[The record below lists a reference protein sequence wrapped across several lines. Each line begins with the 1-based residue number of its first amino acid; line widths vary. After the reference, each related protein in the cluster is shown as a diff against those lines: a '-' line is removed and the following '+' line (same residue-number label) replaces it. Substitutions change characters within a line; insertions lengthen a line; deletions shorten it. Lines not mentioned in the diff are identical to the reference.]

1 MSAAYADL
9 VRFVQSLAP
18 TWRKTQHEGFAHLLG
33 GLLER
38 PTLCPTELARAWPRP
53 DQPLHGRL
61 KRLTRLLANP
71 RLDEL
76 AFAVRWLKLSYH
88 FSADA
93 PTLAD
98 GRPLLPVL
106 VDTTYFEPFACL
118 LASVPCGSRGLPIA
132 LTTYHRTTLEACFPP
147 EATWPT
153 PHTPLVAPGRRHPRP
168 APAAAVVARWPS
180 QNRIEEQLL
189 RLVTHLVSPALRPVV
204 VADRGFARA
213 ELFRDWQAQQQDF
226 VIRIDADTHVQVNPF
241 AVPRPAAEALACP
254 PGERRW
260 RPQGTYQATERVPV
274 HLLAVH
280 DVGQAEPWYL
290 ATTLADPD
298 ASERLYRWRLRL
310 ECTNRDCK
318 TGVLLREGDDHH
330 ALTQPLHLHR
340 LLLALAAAEWLCAFA
355 GLQAWRDLP
364 AAEQAD
370 APGTAAPVPGPDAPV
385 RVTPP
390 PAPDEPLP
398 AVLDRALPHAPPT
411 PELLAWGPALPPPV
425 LPHRGPTPPLPR
437 WLRRFAV
444 RGWLSYVR
452 LGLEVLR
459 APDLG
464 WLLRRAV
471 GWLHWYLWPST
482 PLWRPWQQRYRRLH
496 WWPDAA

>member
-9 VRFVQSLAP
+9 VTYVQHLAP
-18 TWRKTQHEGFAHLLG
+18 TWRKTQQEGFAQLLG
-33 GLLER
+33 ALLER
-38 PTLCPTELARAWPRP
+38 PTLCATELARAWPRP
-53 DQPLHGRL
+53 AQPLHGRL

-132 LTTYHRTTLEACFPP
+132 LTTYHRTTLDACFPP
-147 EATWPT
+147 ETTWPT
-153 PHTPLVAPGRRHPRP
+153 PHTPLRAPGRRHPP
-168 APAAAVVARWPS
+168 SAPAAAVLARWPS

-189 RLVTHLVSPALRPVV
+189 RLVQHLVSPALRPVI

-213 ELFRDWQAQQQDF
+213 ELFRHLHAQSQDF
-226 VIRIDADTHVQVNPF
+226 VIRIDAETHVQANPF
-241 AVPRPAAEALACP
+241 AVPRPAAEVLACP

-260 RPQGTYQATERVPV
+260 YPHGTYHSTERVPV

-280 DVGQAEPWYL
+280 DAGQAEPWYL
-290 ATTLADPD
+290 ATTLADAD
-298 ASERLYRWRLRL
+298 ASELLYRWRMRL
-310 ECTNRDCK
+310 ECTNRDFK

-340 LLLALAAAEWLCAFA
+340 LLLALAAAEWLCALV
-355 GLQAWRDLP
+355 GLQAWH
-364 AAEQAD
+364 EF
-370 APGTAAPVPGPDAPV
+370 APTAPSGS
-385 RVTPP
+385 PP
-390 PAPDEPLP
+390 PAPALP
-398 AVLDRALPHAPPT
+398 APGDDD
-411 PELLAWGPALPPPV
+411 GPALPPPV
-425 LPHRGPTPPLPR
+425 LPHRGPTPRLPGG
-437 WLRRFAV
+437 LRRFAV
-444 RGWLSYVR
+444 RGWLSYIR

-459 APDLG
+459 APDL
-464 WLLRRAV
+464 LALVRRA
-471 GWLHWYLWPST
+471 LHRLGSYLWPYT
-482 PLWRPWQQRYRRLH
+482 PLWRPRQERYRRLH

>member
-9 VRFVQSLAP
+9 VTYVQDLAP
-18 TWRKTQHEGFAHLLG
+18 TWRKTQHEGFAQLLAAV
-33 GLLER
+33 LER
-38 PTLCPTELARAWPRP
+38 PTLCVTELARAWPRP

-76 AFAVRWLKLSYH
+76 ALSVRWLKLSYH

-132 LTTYHRTTLEACFPP
+132 LTTYHRTTLEACLPP
-147 EATWPT
+147 EATWP
-153 PHTPLVAPGRRHPRP
+153 PPQPPLRAPGRRHPAP
-168 APAAAVVARWPS
+168 APSAAVVARWPS
-180 QNRIEEQLL
+180 QNRIEEQLF
-189 RLVTHLVSPALRPVV
+189 RLVRHLVSPALRPVL

-213 ELFRDWQAQQQDF
+213 ELFQHLQAHGQDF
-226 VIRIDADTHVQVNPF
+226 VIRIDAETHVQRNPF
-241 AVPRPAAEALACP
+241 AVPGPAAQVLACP

-260 RPQGTYQATERVPV
+260 YPQGTYHATERVPV

-280 DVGQAEPWYL
+280 DGEQAEPWYL
-290 ATTLADPD
+290 ATTLPD
-298 ASERLYRWRLRL
+298 AAASELLYRWRMRA
-310 ECTNRDCK
+310 ECTHRDWK

-340 LLLALAAAEWLCAFA
+340 LLLVLAAAEWLCALV
-355 GLQAWRDLP
+355 GLQGWRDLP
-364 AAEQAD
+364 
-370 APGTAAPVPGPDAPV
+370 TAAGSAGAATPLDAVP
-385 RVTPP
+385 
-390 PAPDEPLP
+390 PLT
-398 AVLDRALPHAPPT
+398 PPT
-411 PELLAWGPALPPPV
+411 PDLLDQGPCLPPPV
-425 LPHRGPTPPLPR
+425 LPHRGLTPRLPA
-437 WLRRFAV
+437 WLRRFAT
-444 RGWLSYVR
+444 RGWLSYIR

-459 APDLG
+459 APDLR
-464 WLLRRAV
+464 WLVRRAV
-471 GWLHWYLWPST
+471 RWLGLYLWSAA
-482 PLWRPWQQRYRRLH
+482 PLWRPWQDRYRRRH

>member
-1 MSAAYADL
+1 MYPAYAELLTYIQD
-9 VRFVQSLAP
+9 LAP
-18 TWRKTQHEGFAHLLG
+18 TWRKTQHVGFAHLLG
-33 GLLER
+33 ALLER
-38 PTLCPTELARAWPRP
+38 PTLCETELARAWPAAP
-53 DQPLHGRL
+53 HPLHGRL

-76 AFAVRWLKLSYH
+76 ALAQRWLQLSYH

-118 LASVPCGSRGLPIA
+118 LASVPCGRRGLPIA
-132 LTTYHRTTLEACFPP
+132 LTTYHRTPLEACFPP

-153 PHTPLVAPGRRHPRP
+153 PHTVRPAPSRRRPPP
-168 APAAAVVARWPS
+168 APAAAVVESWTS

-189 RLVTHLVSPALRPVV
+189 WLVAHLVSPALRPVI

-213 ELFRDWQAQQQDF
+213 DLFEHLAARPLDF
-226 VIRIDADTHVQVNPF
+226 VIRINAETHVQQHAF
-241 AVPRPAAEALACP
+241 ARPGPAAAVLACP

-260 RPQGTYQATERVPV
+260 YPQGTYHATARVPV

-280 DVGQAEPWYL
+280 DPGQAEPWYL
-290 ATTLADPD
+290 ATTLPD
-298 ASERLYRWRLRL
+298 AAAGELLYRWRMRL
-310 ECTNRDCK
+310 ECTNRDFK
-318 TGVLLREGDDHH
+318 TGVLLREGDDQH

-340 LLLALAAAEWLCAFA
+340 LLLALAAAEWLCALT
-355 GLQAWRDLP
+355 GLQAYQEFAP
-364 AAEQAD
+364 AA
-370 APGTAAPVPGPDAPV
+370 PPAAPAAAPA
-385 RVTPP
+385 PLLP
-390 PAPDEPLP
+390 PAAAP
-398 AVLDRALPHAPPT
+398 APPS
-411 PELLAWGPALPPPV
+411 PPAADDGPARPPPV
-425 LPHRGPTPPLPR
+425 LPHRGPTPPLPPG
-437 WLRRFAV
+437 LRRFAV

-459 APDLG
+459 VPDLRPLLG
-464 WLLRRAV
+464 RMLRWL
-471 GWLHWYLWPST
+471 GTYLWPYT
-482 PLWRPWQQRYRRLH
+482 PLWRPRQERYRRLH

>member
-9 VRFVQSLAP
+9 VSFVQALAP
-18 TWRKTQHEGFAHLLG
+18 TWRKSQHEGFAQLLG
-33 GLLER
+33 ALLER
-38 PTLCPTELARAWPRP
+38 PTLCATDLARAWPRP

-147 EATWPT
+147 EPTWPT
-153 PHTPLVAPGRRHPRP
+153 PHEPVPAGGRSRP
-168 APAAAVVARWPS
+168 KPPPAAARVERWPS
-180 QNRIEEQLL
+180 QNRIEEQLW
-189 RLVTHLVSPALRPVV
+189 RLVTHLVSPALRPVF

-213 ELFRDWQAQQQDF
+213 ERFRQLQAQGQDF
-226 VIRIDADTHVQVNPF
+226 VSRIDAATHVQRHPHALF
-241 AVPRPAAEALACP
+241 PPAAEALACP

-260 RPQGTYQATERVPV
+260 YPAGTYAESERVPV
-274 HLLAVH
+274 RLLAVH
-280 DVGQAEPWYL
+280 DADQKEPWLL
-290 ATTLADPD
+290 ATTLASAD
-298 ASERLYRWRLRL
+298 AGELLYRWRMRL

-330 ALTQPLHLHR
+330 ALTHPLPLHR
-340 LLLALAAAEWLCAFA
+340 LLLALATADWLGALV
-355 GLQAWRDLP
+355 GLQAWQDLP
-364 AAEQAD
+364 GGHLP
-370 APGTAAPVPGPDAPV
+370 APPPPEPPASGPAAAPPALDTVP
-385 RVTPP
+385 
-390 PAPDEPLP
+390 PLT
-398 AVLDRALPHAPPT
+398 PPT
-411 PELLAWGPALPPPV
+411 PALLDQGPSMPPPV
-425 LPHRGPTPPLPR
+425 LPHRGPTPPLPP
-437 WLRRFAV
+437 WMRRFAT
-444 RGWLSYVR
+444 RGWLSYIR

-459 APDLG
+459 APDLR
-464 WLLRRAV
+464 WLVRRAV
-471 GWLHWYLWPST
+471 RWLALYLWSAT
-482 PLWRPWQQRYRRLH
+482 PLWRPWQDRYRRLH

>member
-1 MSAAYADL
+1 MSTAYAEVLTYIQD
-9 VRFVQSLAP
+9 LAP
-18 TWRKTQHEGFAHLLG
+18 TWRKTQHEGFAHLLEA
-33 GLLER
+33 LLER
-38 PTLCPTELARAWPRP
+38 PTLGETELARAWPEAA
-53 DQPLHGRL
+53 QPLHGRL

-76 AFAVRWLKLSYH
+76 AFAQRWLKLSYH

-93 PTLAD
+93 PRHAD

-147 EATWPT
+147 AATWPT
-153 PHTPLVAPGRRHPRP
+153 PHTALPAPSGRRP
-168 APAAAVVARWPS
+168 APAPSAAVVEPWPS

-189 RLVTHLVSPALRPVV
+189 WLVAHLVSPALRPVI

-213 ELFRDWQAQQQDF
+213 DLFEHLAARQLDF
-226 VIRIDADTHVQVNPF
+226 VIRIDAETHVQQHAF
-241 AVPRPAAEALACP
+241 ALPGPAATVLACP

-260 RPQGTYQATERVPV
+260 YPQGTYHSTERVPV

-280 DVGQAEPWYL
+280 DPEQAEPWYL
-290 ATTLADPD
+290 ASTLADAA
-298 ASERLYRWRLRL
+298 ASEQLYRWRMRL
-310 ECTNRDCK
+310 ECTNRDFK

-340 LLLALAAAEWLCAFA
+340 LLLALAAAEWLCALA
-355 GLQAWRDLP
+355 GLQAYQEFGPTARSEAPPPMLEAPP
-364 AAEQAD
+364 AAA
-370 APGTAAPVPGPDAPV
+370 GPSA
-385 RVTPP
+385 P
-390 PAPDEPLP
+390 PALTNAEP
-398 AVLDRALPHAPPT
+398 AM
-411 PELLAWGPALPPPV
+411 PPPV
-425 LPHRGPTPPLPR
+425 LPHRGPTPRLPAG
-437 WLRRFAV
+437 LRRFAV

-459 APDLG
+459 APDLQP
-464 WLLRRAV
+464 LLRRM
-471 GWLHWYLWPST
+471 LHWLGAYLWTYT
-482 PLWRPWQQRYRRLH
+482 PLWRPRQERYRRLH

>member
-1 MSAAYADL
+1 MHPAYAEL
-9 VRFVQSLAP
+9 LTYIQTLAP
-18 TWRKTQHEGFAHLLG
+18 TWRKPQHVGFAHLLG
-33 GLLER
+33 ALLER
-38 PTLCPTELARAWPRP
+38 PTLCETELARAWP
-53 DQPLHGRL
+53 QPAQALHGRL
-61 KRLTRLLANP
+61 KRLTRLLRNP

-76 AFAVRWLKLSYH
+76 VLAQHWLKLSYH

-93 PTLAD
+93 PTLTD

-153 PHTPLVAPGRRHPRP
+153 PHTARP
-168 APAAAVVARWPS
+168 APSRRRPPPAPSAAVVERWPS

-189 RLVTHLVSPALRPVV
+189 WLVAHLVSPALRPVI

-213 ELFRDWQAQQQDF
+213 ELFEHLAARQLDF
-226 VIRIDADTHVQVNPF
+226 VIRIDAETHVQANTF
-241 AVPRPAAEALACP
+241 ALPGPAAQVLACP

-260 RPQGTYQATERVPV
+260 IPHGTYHSTARVPV

-280 DVGQAEPWYL
+280 DPGQAEPWLL
-290 ATTLADPD
+290 ATTLPD
-298 ASERLYRWRLRL
+298 AAASEQVYRWRMRL
-310 ECTNRDCK
+310 EATNRDFK

-340 LLLALAAAEWLCAFA
+340 LLLALAVAEWLCALV
-355 GLQAWRDLP
+355 GLQAGQEFAPPPPPLP
-364 AAEQAD
+364 AAARGAPAAD
-370 APGTAAPVPGPDAPV
+370 D
-385 RVTPP
+385 
-390 PAPDEPLP
+390 
-398 AVLDRALPHAPPT
+398 
-411 PELLAWGPALPPPV
+411 GPALPPPV
-425 LPHRGPTPPLPR
+425 LPHRGPTPHLPPG
-437 WLRRFAV
+437 LRRFAV

-464 WLLRRAV
+464 PLLRRALR
-471 GWLHWYLWPST
+471 WLRTYLGPYT
-482 PLWRPWQQRYRRLH
+482 PLWRPRQQRYRRLH
-496 WWPDAA
+496 WGPDAA